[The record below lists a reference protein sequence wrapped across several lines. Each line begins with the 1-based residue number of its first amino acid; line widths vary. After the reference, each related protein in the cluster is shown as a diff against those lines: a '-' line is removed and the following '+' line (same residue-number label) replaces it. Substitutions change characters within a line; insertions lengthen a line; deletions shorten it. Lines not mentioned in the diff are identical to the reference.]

1 LIAEVVGRSIT
12 TGALLALVFL
22 MVPLTILLYETSKTT
37 QWIAIS
43 IFVSNLKMMVV
54 FATYAA
60 VLSEFISN
68 IPLIPA
74 RF

>member
-1 LIAEVVGRSIT
+1 VVERSIT
-12 TGALLALVFL
+12 TDALLALVLL
-22 MVPLTILLYETSKTT
+22 MVPFTILSYETSKMV

-43 IFVSNLKMMVV
+43 IFVSNLKIMVV

-68 IPLIPA
+68 SPLIPTQ
-74 RF
+74 F

>member
-12 TGALLALVFL
+12 TGTLLALVFL
-22 MVPLTILLYETSKTT
+22 MVPLTVLSYETSKMA
-37 QWIAIS
+37 QWIAVPMS
-43 IFVSNLKMMVV
+43 VSNLEMIVV

-68 IPLIPA
+68 IPLIPTQ
-74 RF
+74 F